1 MPAELIEL
9 LEFMIHSFGQSV
21 IVENGNQRQ
30 RRCEDTGNMQKRV
43 TRRRRFRALKAG
55 KVLES
60 YGRKEIISEVQQ
72 TNAPERL
79 PDTVF
84 EPEGTQY
91 PPAWHIEA
99 QMIYIHCHSYCIEFW
114 FTLSI

>member
-1 MPAELIEL
+1 MVQAEWKAVPAELIEL

-72 TNAPERL
+72 TNAPS
-79 PDTVF
+79 D
-84 EPEGTQY
+84 
-91 PPAWHIEA
+91 WHFPFLQEWRSMVLDLLIN
-99 QMIYIHCHSYCIEFW
+99 S
-114 FTLSI
+114 

>member
-1 MPAELIEL
+1 MPDELIEL

-43 TRRRRFRALKAG
+43 TRLRRYRACKAG
-55 KVLES
+55 QVLKS
-60 YGRKEIISEVQQ
+60 YDREEITSEVQQ
-72 TNAPERL
+72 TSAPERL
-79 PDTVF
+79 PGIVF

-99 QMIYIHCHSYCIEFW
+99 HSYCIEFW